1 MRTIKRTKKLVLIL
15 SKGESYLV
23 ESDKDFH
30 TKDGVIS
37 VRELKRGFGKKLKTH
52 LGKEF
57 YLVNP
62 TLKDILEKRLV
73 RTAQVML
80 PKDIALI
87 LGYTGISNDSL
98 VIDAG
103 TGTGYSSVFLANY
116 ISNGTIVTYEN
127 DERFVKV
134 ARKNIEFSG
143 LTNIKLRKADVTKGI
158 KEKNVDLVVLDLQD
172 ADRTVN
178 HAYNCLKY
186 GGYLVV
192 YSPTIDHLTKVLKTI
207 RRKTFIDI
215 KTVENIVREWQSE
228 RTLRPKTMGLMH
240 TGFLTFARKV
250 V

>member
-1 MRTIKRTKKLVLIL
+1 MLLLL
-15 SKGESYLV
+15 SNDESYLV
-23 ESDKDFH
+23 DTRKDFH
-30 TKDGVIS
+30 TKSGVIKTG
-37 VRELKRGFGKKLKTH
+37 EMKKGFGKRIKTH

-57 YLVNP
+57 LAIKP
-62 TLKDILEKRLV
+62 TLKDILGKKIE

-87 LGYTGISNDSL
+87 LAYTCISNDSL
-98 VIDAG
+98 VVDAG
-103 TGTGYSSVFLANY
+103 TGTGYTTIFLANY
-116 ISNGTIVTYEN
+116 ISNGKIVTYEN
-127 DERFVKV
+127 DKRFLKT
-134 ARKNIEFSG
+134 AKKNIESSG
-143 LTNIKLRKADVTKGI
+143 YSNIRLKNADVTKGI

-172 ADRTVN
+172 ADKVVK
-178 HAYNCLKY
+178 HAYNALNY

-192 YSPTIDHLTKVLKTI
+192 YSPTIDHLTKALNSIK
-207 RRKTFIDI
+207 KKNFIDI

>member
-1 MRTIKRTKKLVLIL
+1 MLLLL
-15 SKGESYLV
+15 SSDESYLV

-30 TKDGVIS
+30 TKSGVIKTG
-37 VRELKRGFGKKLKTH
+37 EMKKGFGKKIKTH

-57 YLVNP
+57 LAIKP
-62 TLKDILEKRLV
+62 TLKDILEKKME

-98 VIDAG
+98 VVDAG
-103 TGTGYSSVFLANY
+103 CGSGYTAIFLANY
-116 ISNGTIVTYEN
+116 ISNGKIVTYEN
-127 DERFVKV
+127 DKRFLKT
-134 ARKNIEFSG
+134 AKKNIESSG
-143 LTNIKLRKADVTKGI
+143 YSNVRLKNSDVTKGI
-158 KEKNVDLVVLDLQD
+158 KEKYVDLVVLDLQD
-172 ADRTVN
+172 ADKVVK
-178 HAYNCLKY
+178 HAYSSLNY

-192 YSPTIDHLTKVLKTI
+192 YSPTIDHLTKIIKAVK
-207 RRKTFIDI
+207 KEDFIDI